1 MQTRGGSNDAIPA
14 HARTRHPDRES
25 RTGSLGSGSETGD
38 LAFGLIDAFSGS
50 GLAFMSFLAAV
61 PGLLPAVILTVLL
74 IAPLLIPLLV
84 VGAAAGLVLGI
95 LRVAA
100 WALALAASLV
110 GRVARARR
118 SVPRRLEDTHAP
130 VNTGS

>member
-1 MQTRGGSNDAIPA
+1 MTTYPHTRAQDPPI
-14 HARTRHPDRES
+14 ARAGRVPS
-25 RTGSLGSGSETGD
+25 PVAPSTGD
-38 LAFGLIDAFSGS
+38 LAFGLIDAFSGA

-74 IAPLLIPLLV
+74 IAPLCVLLLV

-100 WALALAASLV
+100 WALAFAASRV
-110 GRVARARR
+110 GRVPRARL
-118 SVPRRLEDTHAP
+118 SVSRPPHNTHAP
-130 VNTGS
+130 VPPLVHTGL